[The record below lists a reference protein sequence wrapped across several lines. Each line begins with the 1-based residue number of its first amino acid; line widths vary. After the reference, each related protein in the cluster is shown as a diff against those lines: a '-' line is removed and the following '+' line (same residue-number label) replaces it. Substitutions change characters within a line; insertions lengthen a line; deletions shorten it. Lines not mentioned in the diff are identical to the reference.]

1 MSRDYQ
7 TYFGL
12 SGRAFSKDIRP
23 ESILRYPDLEELHY
37 LLKSALAQGSVA
49 VLTGPVGAGKSTA
62 LRAFLTTL
70 EPNRYEVLYVG
81 HTASDRGL
89 FRTLAGRLGLNPA
102 YLKGDLISQLH
113 AAIDHGWRS
122 KSRETVLVVDDAHL
136 LSDALLVE
144 LRQFLNFEM
153 DSASPLGLIL
163 AGQPQLRV
171 RLKEPIH
178 EALDQRT
185 LAKCTLAGLSRAETD
200 AYVTAH
206 MAAVG
211 GDAEVFKPEAVD
223 LAYHQAKGIPRALN
237 NVLVYALIRAAWKE
251 TKVIDRALVD
261 EVIAAQAAG

>member
-171 RLKEPIH
+171 RLKDPIH

-200 AYVTAH
+200 AYVAAH